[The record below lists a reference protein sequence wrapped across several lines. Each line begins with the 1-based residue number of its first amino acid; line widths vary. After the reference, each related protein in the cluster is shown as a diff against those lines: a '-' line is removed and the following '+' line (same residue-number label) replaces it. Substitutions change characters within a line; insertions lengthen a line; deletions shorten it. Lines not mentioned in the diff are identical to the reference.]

1 MDKAGTILGIIVFS
15 GLIIV
20 MVVHLIIDIV
30 DCPWKSWCDGA
41 DAIVDFDT
49 LMTMYKSDPKKSAWK
64 FDDFNV
70 WYNGNRKLAMASRHD
85 YYRYRRFVKKHKK
98 QEDAM
103 KNNEVLLQI
112 TKEIR
117 TRVSNTVD
125 NENAKLRKELEHYKE
140 IAERI
145 KKEGR

>member
-1 MDKAGTILGIIVFS
+1 MIAAIITAVIVVLFFVILVIIANIAECPHKAYQTNAS
-15 GLIIV
+15 
-20 MVVHLIIDIV
+20 
-30 DCPWKSWCDGA
+30 
-41 DAIVDFDT
+41 AIVDFDT
-49 LMTMYKSDPKKSAWK
+49 LMTMYKSDPKKSAWE

-70 WYNGNRKLAMASRHD
+70 WYNDNCKLAMASLRD

>member
-1 MDKAGTILGIIVFS
+1 MSEGILVAIVFALLFTVLVIIVN
-15 GLIIV
+15 V
-20 MVVHLIIDIV
+20 E
-30 DCPWKSWCDGA
+30 CPYKSYHINA
-41 DAIVDFDT
+41 SAIVDFDT
-49 LMTMYKSDPKKSAWK
+49 LMTMYKSDPKKSAWEFK
-64 FDDFNV
+64 DHCV
-70 WYNGNRKLAMASRHD
+70 WYDGDRKLAMASRHD
-85 YYRYRRFVKKHKK
+85 YYRYCRFVKKHRK
-98 QEDAM
+98 QEDAV

>member
-1 MDKAGTILGIIVFS
+1 MITAIIAAAIVILFFVVCII
-15 GLIIV
+15 IANIA
-20 MVVHLIIDIV
+20 
-30 DCPWKSWCDGA
+30 DCPYKEYQTSA
-41 DAIVDFDT
+41 SAIVDFDT
-49 LMTMYKSDPKKSAWK
+49 LMTMYKSDPKKSVWK
-64 FDDFNV
+64 FEDYCV
-70 WYNGNRKLAMASRHD
+70 WYDGNRKLAMASRYD

-103 KNNEVLLQI
+103 NNNEVLLQI

-125 NENAKLRKELEHYKE
+125 NENAKLRKELEHYRE

-145 KKEGR
+145 KKENR

>member
-1 MDKAGTILGIIVFS
+1 MSEGILVAIVFALFFTVLVIIVN
-15 GLIIV
+15 V
-20 MVVHLIIDIV
+20 E
-30 DCPWKSWCDGA
+30 CPYKSYHINVS
-41 DAIVDFDT
+41 AIVDFDT
-49 LMTMYKSDPKKSAWK
+49 LMTMYKSDPKKSAWE

-70 WYNGNRKLAMASRHD
+70 WYNDNCKLAMASLRD

>member
-1 MDKAGTILGIIVFS
+1 MFFTVFVIIINVECS
-15 GLIIV
+15 HKV
-20 MVVHLIIDIV
+20 WQTDA
-30 DCPWKSWCDGA
+30 S
-41 DAIVDFDT
+41 AIVDFDT

-70 WYNGNRKLAMASRHD
+70 WYNGNRKLAMASRYD

-125 NENAKLRKELEHYKE
+125 NENAKLRKKLEHYME

>member
-1 MDKAGTILGIIVFS
+1 MIEAIIPAVIVVLFFVILAIV
-15 GLIIV
+15 INV
-20 MVVHLIIDIV
+20 AN
-30 DCPWKSWCDGA
+30 CPYKSYHINA
-41 DAIVDFDT
+41 SAIVDFDT

-64 FDDFNV
+64 FKDHCV
-70 WYNGNRKLAMASRHD
+70 WYNGDRKLAMASRHD
-85 YYRYRRFVKKHKK
+85 YYRYRRFVKKHRK
-98 QEDAM
+98 QSKAM

>member
-1 MDKAGTILGIIVFS
+1 MSGGILIAIVFT
-15 GLIIV
+15 LFFTVLAIIANV
-20 MVVHLIIDIV
+20 ECSHKVWQV
-30 DCPWKSWCDGA
+30 DAS
-41 DAIVDFDT
+41 AIVDFDT
-49 LMTMYKSDPKKSAWK
+49 LMTMYKSDPQKSAWK
-64 FDDFNV
+64 FEDYCV
-70 WYNGNRKLAMASRHD
+70 WYNGNRKLAMASRYD

-125 NENAKLRKELEHYKE
+125 NENAKLRRELEHYKE

>member
-1 MDKAGTILGIIVFS
+1 MIEALLTA
-15 GLIIV
+15 LIIAICV
-20 MVVHLIIDIV
+20 IAGALSIAVAIDFA
-30 DCPWKSWCDGA
+30 DCPWREYWDQA
-41 DAIVDFDT
+41 NAVVDFDT
-49 LMTMYKSDPKKSAWK
+49 LMTMYKSDPKKGAW
-64 FDDFNV
+64 DFKDYLV

-98 QEDAM
+98 QEDTV

>member
-1 MDKAGTILGIIVFS
+1 MSGAIITAVIVVLFFVV
-15 GLIIV
+15 LAIIANV
-20 MVVHLIIDIV
+20 AE
-30 DCPWKSWCDGA
+30 CPYRSYQTHA
-41 DAIVDFDT
+41 NAIVDFDT